1 MEVLMIDQLMGKEY
15 FLGGGVETVVGTNQ
29 EDQVE
34 LEEVEM
40 GDLKMMQVMMV

>member
-1 MEVLMIDQLMGKEY
+1 MEGLMMDQLREKGDI
-15 FLGGGVETVVGTNQ
+15 LGGGVETVVGTNQ